1 MTWKSIFDLSTMQH
15 QHIVYTYVTVLVVQ
29 AAYLA
34 RLVYLWTHPKPPQP

>member
-15 QHIVYTYVTVLVVQ
+15 QHIVYTYAGVLLVQ

-34 RLVYLWTHPKPPQP
+34 RLIYAWTHPTLPQP